1 MSRARDIANLVGGSV
16 PALTRKYYD
25 VVNVATSNIAE
36 FTSIPS
42 TAKRIVIEY
51 VDVGTNV
58 QSTAGSLACLVSVGG
73 SYIATGYDGSGYY
86 FAGASSV
93 TGGEDRTALGGGV
106 GDNVRSYYWGAHD
119 NMRRD
124 GNFIVDLIDSTN
136 YIYKI
141 SHIGINYINDD
152 SYGGTGYG
160 TATSTAIAFINLS
173 GPIDKVK
180 IELDAAGA
188 IDHGSAVAYYE
199 V

>member
-51 VDVGTNV
+51 VDVGTDV
-58 QSTAGSLACLVSVGG
+58 QGDAGSLACLVSVGG
-73 SYIATGYDGSGYY
+73 SYITTGYDGSGYY
-86 FAGASSV
+86 VAGASSQ

-106 GDNVRSYYWGAHD
+106 GDNVRSYYWSGND
-119 NMRRD
+119 NNRRD
-124 GNFIVDLIDSTN
+124 GNFIIDLIDSTN

-141 SHIGINYINDD
+141 SHIGVNYLNDD
-152 SYGGTGYG
+152 STNSR
-160 TATSTAIAFINLS
+160 ATSTAIAFINLS

-180 IELDAAGA
+180 IELDAAGG
-188 IDHGSAVAYYE
+188 IDHGSAMAYYE